1 MLDELMSLPLIAT
14 FGGIVV
20 PLVFFL
26 TPKDKKSDKDK
37 HGLYPNNKNAII
49 TVVVFVIWLTII
61 ATAKF
66 SRNAHL

>member
-26 TPKDKKSDKDK
+26 TPKDKKSDEDR
-37 HGLYPNNKNAII
+37 HGLYPNKKNAII
-49 TVVVFVIWLTII
+49 TMVSFVVWLAII

-66 SRNAHL
+66 FRDTHL